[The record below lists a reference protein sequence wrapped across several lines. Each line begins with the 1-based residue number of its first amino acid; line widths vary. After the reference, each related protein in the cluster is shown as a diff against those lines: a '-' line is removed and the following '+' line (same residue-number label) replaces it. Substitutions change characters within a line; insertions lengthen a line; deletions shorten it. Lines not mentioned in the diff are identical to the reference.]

1 MRLRWEVKEKNVTP
15 KTRDGEMERA
25 NTQRHGKSGTAAHFF
40 FFFLEEK
47 LGGITMARKDEAFR
61 HRRYEMFI
69 NTGGISF
76 PFITAAPHTARITI
90 RSDASFRVQP
100 CQ

>member
-1 MRLRWEVKEKNVTP
+1 MVRWIEQIPRDTEKVALQHN
-15 KTRDGEMERA
+15 
-25 NTQRHGKSGTAAHFF
+25 FF
-40 FFFLEEK
+40 FFPLEEK